1 VALVVGDVTGHGIR
15 AAAIMGQVRTTTAAL
30 ARHGC
35 PPGQI
40 MSQLSGLLAAQ
51 GDEVGA
57 TCLYAVY
64 DPRSR
69 RCRLTSAGHPLPALR
84 RPSGTTEF
92 IDLPAGLLLGAGD
105 DPYPAVDRQ
114 LPAGSI
120 LALYTDG
127 LIEQPGQD
135 MSIGMSRLAR
145 ALATGPTQSLDELC
159 DSMLATLAP
168 HPRDDIALLLARTTT
183 ATPAGHPPP

>member
-1 VALVVGDVTGHGIR
+1 
-15 AAAIMGQVRTTTAAL
+15 MGQLRTTTAAL
-30 ARHGC
+30 ARLGC

-40 MSQLSGLLAAQ
+40 MSQLSVLLAAQ
-51 GDEVGA
+51 GEEAGA

-69 RCRLTSAGHPLPALR
+69 RCRLTSAGHPLPVLR
-84 RPSGTTEF
+84 HPSGTTEF

-127 LIEQPGQD
+127 LIEEPGQD
-135 MSIGMSRLAR
+135 MSLGMSRLAR
-145 ALATGPTQSLDELC
+145 ALATGPAQSLDELC
-159 DSMLATLAP
+159 DSMLAALAP
-168 HPRDDIALLLARTTT
+168 RPRDDVALLLARTT
-183 ATPAGHPPP
+183 ATPAGHLPAA